1 MASAARHYAVDMTT
15 IHFRVAAPADLETLC
30 SVMDAAIGELQR
42 GFLSPDQIE
51 SSRAVMGLDRQL
63 VVDGTYFIALI
74 GDSIAG
80 CGGWSRRATL
90 YGGDHS
96 AGLREPR
103 LLDPASEPARIRAM
117 YTHPDFARRGVGR
130 ALLAHCEAAARAE
143 GFAACELMGTMA
155 GIPLYLSAGYRVL
168 EEIEDDR
175 GGAPVPLKRMR
186 KELEMNRGVTAG

>member
-1 MASAARHYAVDMTT
+1 MTP
-15 IHFRVAAPADLETLC
+15 IQFRTAMPADLDDLRA
-30 SVMDAAIGELQR
+30 VMEAAIGELQR
-42 GFLSPDQIE
+42 GFLSPEQIE

-63 VVDGTYFIALI
+63 VIDGTYFIALI
-74 GDSIAG
+74 DRTIAG

-96 AGLREPR
+96 VALREPR
-103 LLDPASEPARIRAM
+103 LLDPAQEPARIRAM
-117 YTHPDFARRGVGR
+117 YTRPDHARRGVGR

-143 GFAACELMGTMA
+143 GFVACELMGTMA
-155 GIPLYLSAGYRVL
+155 GIPLYLSAGYRVV

-186 KELEMNRGVTAG
+186 KEI

>member
-1 MASAARHYAVDMTT
+1 MITIRFRAAV
-15 IHFRVAAPADLETLC
+15 PADLDALGA
-30 SVMDAAIGELQR
+30 VMDAAIGELQR

-63 VVDGTYFIALI
+63 VLDGTYFMALI
-74 GDSIAG
+74 DDAIAG

-117 YTHPDFARRGVGR
+117 YTSPNFARRGVGR

-143 GFAACELMGTMA
+143 GFQACELMGTMA

-186 KELEMNRGVTAG
+186 KEF

>member
-1 MASAARHYAVDMTT
+1 MISFRTAV
-15 IHFRVAAPADLETLC
+15 PADLAALRG
-30 SVMDAAIGELQR
+30 VMDGAIAQLQQ
-42 GFLSPDQIE
+42 GFLSAEQIE

-63 VVDGTYFIALI
+63 VADGTYFVALL
-74 GDSIAG
+74 DDAIAG

-103 LLDPASEPARIRAM
+103 LLDPAGEPARIRAM
-117 YTHPDFARRGVGR
+117 YTHPAYARRGVGR

-155 GIPLYLSAGYRVL
+155 GVPLYLSAGYRV
-168 EEIEDDR
+168 IEDITDDR
-175 GGAPVPLKRMR
+175 GGAPVPMKRMR
-186 KELEMNRGVTAG
+186 KEF

>member
-1 MASAARHYAVDMTT
+1 MTM
-15 IHFRVAAPADLETLC
+15 IHFRTAMTADLDTLHA
-30 SVMDAAIGELQR
+30 VMDAAIGELQR

-63 VVDGTYFIALI
+63 VIDGTYFIALI
-74 GDSIAG
+74 NEEVAG

-103 LLDPASEPARIRAM
+103 LLDPAHEPARIRAM
-117 YTHPDFARRGVGR
+117 YTHPDHARRGIGR
-130 ALLAHCEAAARAE
+130 ALLTHCEAAARAE

-186 KELEMNRGVTAG
+186 KEFE